1 MSPACSAQILRTT
14 VLSAA
19 RIGVIGL
26 AVVAAGCAGGKS
38 EPFPQSSRVA
48 APIQQAVAG
57 QWKVEIEED
66 GLPAQL
72 APRHPRPVADDPR
85 EPWSPNYGSRAPQ
98 RPAEALPP
106 ETPARAVRAP
116 TPAPTPAPTRVSS
129 FDEDDLIRRAI
140 AEHEMR
146 RQ

>member
-1 MSPACSAQILRTT
+1 MSPAYSAQILRTAL
-14 VLSAA
+14 LSTA

-26 AVVAAGCAGGKS
+26 AVVAAGCASGKS
-38 EPFPQSSRVA
+38 EPFPQSSHVA
-48 APIQQAVAG
+48 APGHPNVAG

-72 APRHPRPVADDPR
+72 APRQPRPVADDPR
-85 EPWSPNYGSRAPQ
+85 EPWSPNYGGRAPQ

-106 ETPARAVRAP
+106 DMPARAARAP
-116 TPAPTPAPTRVSS
+116 LAAPTRVTS
-129 FDEDDLIRRAI
+129 FDEDALIRRAI

>member
-1 MSPACSAQILRTT
+1 MSHACQAQALRTAL
-14 VLSAA
+14 LSAA
-19 RIGVIGL
+19 RLGVIGL
-26 AVVAAGCAGGKS
+26 AVVAAGCASGKS
-38 EPFPQSSRVA
+38 EPFPQSSHVA
-48 APIQQAVAG
+48 APVHPNVAG

-72 APRHPRPVADDPR
+72 APRNPRPVADDPR
-85 EPWSPNYGSRAPQ
+85 EPWSPNYGGRTPQ

-106 ETPARAVRAP
+106 AVPARPARAAMAQ
-116 TPAPTPAPTRVSS
+116 PARVTSV
-129 FDEDDLIRRAI
+129 DEDALIRRAI